1 MPWWAAR
8 RTSISMPG
16 ACLSWAA
23 QVISQQD
30 YRHATESNA
39 VPAAAVRR
47 RRSWR
52 MGAGMSATAK
62 PSNAVQVSELRRM
75 REAGEKIACL
85 TAYDASFALIEDRA
99 GVDVV
104 LIGDSLGM
112 VIQGRGTT
120 TPVTVADIE
129 YHSRCV
135 APHLQRAF
143 LVADL
148 PFLSFAT
155 RERALD
161 ASQRLMQG
169 GGAKMVKLEGGR
181 EQADIVEYL
190 SVRGVPVCAHL
201 GLQPQLIHKVG
212 AFKVAG
218 REDAQAEAMLHDAR
232 VLEAA
237 GADLLLLE
245 CVPAALAKRITE
257 AAHVPVI
264 GIGAGPDVSGQ
275 ILVLYDILG
284 ISPALSH
291 GRVPR
296 FVKNY
301 MNDSATVEAAIRA
314 YVAEVKSGAYPAPE
328 HCF

>member
-1 MPWWAAR
+1 
-8 RTSISMPG
+8 
-16 ACLSWAA
+16 
-23 QVISQQD
+23 
-30 YRHATESNA
+30 
-39 VPAAAVRR
+39 
-47 RRSWR
+47 
-52 MGAGMSATAK
+52 MSATAK
-62 PSNAVQVSELRRM
+62 PSAELHISGLRKM
-75 REAGEKIACL
+75 REVGEKIACL

-112 VIQGRGTT
+112 VIQGRSTT
-120 TPVTVADIE
+120 TAVTVADIE
-129 YHSRCV
+129 YHSRIV
-135 APHLQRAF
+135 APQLQHAF
-143 LVADL
+143 LIADL

-161 ASQRLMQG
+161 ASQRLMQN

-201 GLQPQLIHKVG
+201 GLQPQLIHKMG
-212 AFKVAG
+212 AFKVQG
-218 REDAQAEAMLHDAR
+218 REAAQAEAMLHDAQ
-232 VLEAA
+232 VLEQA
-237 GADLLLLE
+237 GADMLLLE
-245 CVPAALAKRITE
+245 CVPSSLAKRITE
-257 AAHVPVI
+257 AAQVPVI

-284 ISPALSH
+284 ISPSLSH
-291 GRVPR
+291 GRIPR

-301 MNDSATVEAAIRA
+301 MKDAGDIEAAIRT
-314 YVAEVKSGAYPAPE
+314 YVSAVKSRAYPAPE

>member
-1 MPWWAAR
+1 MTAKPAA
-8 RTSISMPG
+8 P
-16 ACLSWAA
+16 AA
-23 QVISQQD
+23 QV
-30 YRHATESNA
+30 H
-39 VPAAAVRR
+39 
-47 RRSWR
+47 
-52 MGAGMSATAK
+52 
-62 PSNAVQVSELRRM
+62 VSELRRM

-99 GVDVV
+99 GVDVI

-112 VIQGRGTT
+112 VIHGQNATT
-120 TPVTVADIE
+120 AVTVADIA

-135 APHLQRAF
+135 APHLKRAF

-161 ASQRLMQG
+161 SSQRLMQE

-201 GLQPQLIHKVG
+201 GLQPQLIHKLG
-212 AFKVAG
+212 AFKVQG
-218 REDAQAEAMLHDAR
+218 REEIAAEAMLKDAKI
-232 VLEAA
+232 LEEA

-245 CVPAALAKRITE
+245 CVPSSLGRRITE

-275 ILVLYDILG
+275 ILVLHDILN
-284 ISPALSH
+284 ISPMVTI
-291 GRVPR
+291 GRKPR
-296 FVKNY
+296 FVQNF
-301 MNDSATVEAAIRA
+301 MAGAPDIESAIRA
-314 YVAEVKSGAYPAPE
+314 YVQAVKSSAYPAPE